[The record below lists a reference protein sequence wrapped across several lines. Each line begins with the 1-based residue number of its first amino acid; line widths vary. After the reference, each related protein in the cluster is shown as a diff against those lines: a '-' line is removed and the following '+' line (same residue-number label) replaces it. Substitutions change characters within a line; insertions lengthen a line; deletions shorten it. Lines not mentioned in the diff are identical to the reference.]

1 MVRSGERIIYDPLRP
16 LAFLFPVVGF
26 SPMFLGE
33 YQHTMDDKGR
43 LAIPTKFRAAL
54 LRGAVVTRGLDRAL
68 VVYAAKEWKAL
79 ATKLAA
85 LPISQQNSRAFA
97 RLMLAGA
104 MDVSVDPQ
112 GRLAIPEYLR
122 AYAGLKKSVT
132 VAGLF
137 DRLELWDTEA
147 WRAYQTRTEAQG
159 TTIAEQLGS
168 LGI

>member
-1 MVRSGERIIYDPLRP
+1 MNNDLSTRKGDKSFFVCFLFVLTRDGVVVRIGCEGYRVVRSGERIIYDPLRP

-112 GRLAIPEYLR
+112 GRLAIPEYLLCR
-122 AYAGLKKSVT
+122 IGPC
-132 VAGLF
+132 
-137 DRLELWDTEA
+137 
-147 WRAYQTRTEAQG
+147 
-159 TTIAEQLGS
+159 
-168 LGI
+168 